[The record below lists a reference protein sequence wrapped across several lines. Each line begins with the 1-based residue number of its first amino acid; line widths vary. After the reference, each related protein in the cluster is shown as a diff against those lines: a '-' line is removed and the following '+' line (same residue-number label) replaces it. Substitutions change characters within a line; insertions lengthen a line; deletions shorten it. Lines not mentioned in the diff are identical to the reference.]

1 MERGEYVK
9 CVVCGDE
16 RLIKR
21 LKSFGGALVKCTEC
35 GLVFRNPRPTYE
47 TIREYY
53 KESYSNIFYE
63 EKIKTHRKKIF
74 LHFLAN
80 AIKSK
85 EGGRLLDVGCG
96 YGEFLKLAKDKGWEV
111 YGVELSNDACQYVQ
125 NKPGL
130 NIFCGELKE
139 ASFPKDHFDVVTL
152 WNVLDH
158 TINPLEELL
167 EIKKILK
174 PGGFLFIRVPNFL
187 FQEKAFLFS
196 KIIGK
201 LHFFSSLNLARKL
214 SVAHLYCFTP
224 SSIRKILK
232 VVGFSAFPIHNARLS
247 KGDPYGVF
255 PLLGDEYIGWLKNGF
270 LFICEVLYYLSM
282 RKILWGSSIEVF
294 VCKLD

>member
-196 KIIGK
+196 LLLEKYSR
-201 LHFFSSLNLARKL
+201 LLVSLFL
-214 SVAHLYCFTP
+214 LYT
-224 SSIRKILK
+224 
-232 VVGFSAFPIHNARLS
+232 
-247 KGDPYGVF
+247 
-255 PLLGDEYIGWLKNGF
+255 
-270 LFICEVLYYLSM
+270 M
-282 RKILWGSSIEVF
+282 
-294 VCKLD
+294 LD